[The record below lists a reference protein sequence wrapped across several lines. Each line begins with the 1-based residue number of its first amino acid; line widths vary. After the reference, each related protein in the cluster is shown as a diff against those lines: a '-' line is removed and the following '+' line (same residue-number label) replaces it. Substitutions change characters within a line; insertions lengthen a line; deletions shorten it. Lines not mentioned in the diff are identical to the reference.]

1 MISLFPNMA
10 KETRGITSAGRTY
23 PNRKNRKTNI
33 VVVRNLLQRQE
44 RRRGEMRRDSYVIDV
59 NRERNCYSCGG
70 FGYLVQNCKRQGT
83 VDQEKKIEYKNNQ
96 NTMNNL
102 NREENLIIL
111 NQVLVVIDLQCS
123 VEQQKIYLVAIQRIR
138 TS

>member
-23 PNRKNRKTNI
+23 SNRKNRKTNI

-70 FGYLVQNCKRQGT
+70 FGYLV
-83 VDQEKKIEYKNNQ
+83 
-96 NTMNNL
+96 
-102 NREENLIIL
+102 
-111 NQVLVVIDLQCS
+111 
-123 VEQQKIYLVAIQRIR
+123 
-138 TS
+138 